1 MLHDNGILVLGAGE
15 LGMAVVRTLVR
26 RTAPAAIPVAVLLR
40 PATTQSTDP
49 VKQKDVEELRSLGV
63 EIVPGDLS
71 DQSGAALAAIFR
83 RFDTVISC
91 TGFVGGPG
99 VQLKLARAVLDA
111 GIKRYFPWQFGVDYE
126 VIGRGSAQDL
136 FDEQLDVRDLLR
148 SQVQTEWVIVSTGMF
163 TSFLFEPAFGVVDLA
178 RNTVNALGGWD
189 NAVTVTTAED
199 IGALTT
205 EIVFSEPRI
214 ANQVVYIAG
223 DTVTYRQLADTID
236 RLMGT
241 EVLRSAWSVDELKRK
256 LVQEPGDSL
265 RKYRVVFAEGRGVAW
280 DQQSTFNAQR
290 GIAVSGLEEWMRSN
304 AVISEAVRTT

>member
-1 MLHDNGILVLGAGE
+1 M
-15 LGMAVVRTLVR
+15 
-26 RTAPAAIPVAVLLR
+26 
-40 PATTQSTDP
+40 
-49 VKQKDVEELRSLGV
+49 
-63 EIVPGDLS
+63 
-71 DQSGAALAAIFR
+71 
-83 RFDTVISC
+83 
-91 TGFVGGPG
+91 
-99 VQLKLARAVLDA
+99 
-111 GIKRYFPWQFGVDYE
+111 
-126 VIGRGSAQDL
+126 
-136 FDEQLDVRDLLR
+136 RDLLR

-280 DQQSTFNAQR
+280 DQQSTFNVQR

-304 AVISEAVRTT
+304 AVISEAARST

>member
-26 RTAPAAIPVAVLLR
+26 RTAPAAVPVTVLLR
-40 PATTQSTDP
+40 PATIQSTDP
-49 VKQKDVEELRSLGV
+49 VKQKDVAELRSLGV

-71 DQSGAALAAIFR
+71 EQSGAALAAIFR

-99 VQLKLARAVLDA
+99 VQLKLARAALDA
-111 GIKRYFPWQFGVDYE
+111 GVKRYFPWQFGVDYE

-223 DTVTYRQLADTID
+223 DTVTYRQLADAID

-256 LVQEPGDSL
+256 LVQEPDDSL

-290 GIAVSGLEEWMRSN
+290 GIEVSGLEEWMRSN
-304 AVISEAVRTT
+304 AVIGEAARTT